1 MRSGY
6 NACLFA
12 YGQTGSGKSY
22 TMMGSRSDQGIIPR
36 LCSGLFEQTRLQS
49 TPDNNITIEVSY
61 MEIYNEKVYDLLDL
75 SAGSKAGLKVR
86 EHSILGPYVEGLS
99 QLAVISAQE
108 RPLCADNL
116 HVY

>member
-1 MRSGY
+1 
-6 NACLFA
+6 
-12 YGQTGSGKSY
+12 
-22 TMMGSRSDQGIIPR
+22 
-36 LCSGLFEQTRLQS
+36 
-49 TPDNNITIEVSY
+49 

-116 HVY
+116 HVYLSILSFKKL